1 MKRQLAR
8 VEGYI
13 AKGKEEGAKLAT
25 GGHKPKGLDRGYY
38 IEPTLFANVDSSMTI
53 AQEEIFGPVLSL
65 ILYDTVDDAV
75 RIANDTIYGLNG
87 AVYTNDNVAYAVAR
101 RVRTGNFAQSGFK
114 IDFTLAFGGFK
125 QSGMGRE
132 GASRA
137 CCRYL
142 ETKTVSN
149 GVPSAADPEG
159 PERIQAV
166 VPGRSRN
173 VGRPRIVSAS
183 MRQPASRT

>member
-1 MKRQLAR
+1 AFGKVRVGDPFDPNTQMGPLAMKRQLAR

-38 IEPTLFANVDSSMTI
+38 IEPTLFADVKSSMTI

-65 ILYDTVDDAV
+65 IPYDGVDDAV

-87 AVYTNDNVAYAVAR
+87 AVYQNDNDAATAGAGR
-101 RVRTGNFAQSGFK
+101 GRPGNFAKRGLK
-114 IDFTLAFGGFK
+114 TDFPVAFGGFK

-132 GASRA
+132 GGIGGLLPS
-137 CCRYL
+137 L
-142 ETKTVSN
+142 ETKTVFLN
-149 GVPSAADPEG
+149 GEPTRRGA
-159 PERIQAV
+159 
-166 VPGRSRN
+166 
-173 VGRPRIVSAS
+173 
-183 MRQPASRT
+183 